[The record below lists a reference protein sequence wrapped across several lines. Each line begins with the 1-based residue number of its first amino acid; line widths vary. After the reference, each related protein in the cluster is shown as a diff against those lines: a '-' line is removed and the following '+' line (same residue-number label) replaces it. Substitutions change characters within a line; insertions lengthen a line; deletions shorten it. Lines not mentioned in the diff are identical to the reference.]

1 MTLADLRTLL
11 TLARGPAVE
20 RVPRPTI
27 DRLGY
32 RYLPRSI
39 WLVEKD
45 GSPEGI
51 PLNHAGLSLT
61 PTDWLDR
68 PLDLTDP
75 GTVHALK
82 VALALALG
90 LDPGPLGV
98 SCGWGRTS
106 QTAFGYL
113 LTGAP
118 LPSSNMPAWLRF
130 DAHAPVPV
138 DSWGEWYM
146 LAPEVAAEPDPIK
159 ALVLAC
165 EHVARGAALTS
176 PPSPG

>member
-90 LDPGPLGV
+90 LDPGAMGV
-98 SCGWGRTS
+98 GASWRPRLRVESSVWTLH
-106 QTAFGYL
+106 TT
-113 LTGAP
+113 TGFE
-118 LPSSNMPAWLRF
+118 SFVIN
-130 DAHAPVPV
+130 
-138 DSWGEWYM
+138 
-146 LAPEVAAEPDPIK
+146 EPDPIK
-159 ALVLAC
+159 ALILAC
-165 EHVARGAALTS
+165 QHVIKGK
-176 PPSPG
+176 P